1 MPATARVVVLMSPAE
16 KAALEAKAARA
27 GQLSAGELV
36 RRAVDAYDED
46 AQREAEEL
54 RVLLDLWALT
64 HAATMREL
72 DRVERN
78 LDDTIAE
85 LRRERTSH

>member
-1 MPATARVVVLMSPAE
+1 MAATARVVVLMSPEE

-27 GQLSAGELV
+27 GRLSAGELV

-54 RVLLDLWALT
+54 RVLLDLFAQT
-64 HAATMREL
+64 HAK
-72 DRVERN
+72 
-78 LDDTIAE
+78 
-85 LRRERTSH
+85 